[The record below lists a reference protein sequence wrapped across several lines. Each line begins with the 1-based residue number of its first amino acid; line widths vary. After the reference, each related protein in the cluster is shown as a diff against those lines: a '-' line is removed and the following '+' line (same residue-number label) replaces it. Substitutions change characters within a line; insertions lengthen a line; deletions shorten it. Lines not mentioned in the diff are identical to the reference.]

1 MLFGPVLMSYQFS
14 HKLELNAVF
23 DMCSVYIYMSHAFK
37 FSENLK
43 AWLMCSVYI
52 YMSHAFKFSENFI
65 LLQKRFILQTTSLSG
80 FCFLKARAAS
90 EFVQKGKENK
100 AEA

>member
-1 MLFGPVLMSYQFS
+1 MSYQFS

-23 DMCSVYIYMSHAFK
+23 D
-37 FSENLK
+37 
-43 AWLMCSVYI
+43 MCSVYI